1 MENTFKKDRIRKQNF
16 TALAI
21 IIVGTILS
29 LIFFLPKDKNNQE
42 VLIKEETASKK
53 VQSIVLGNENQNK
66 IILEKKVKFSSSRSA
81 DLVAEYSGRIE
92 KVSFEVGDFVTEGQV
107 LAYFE
112 QAENSNLAKNAFV
125 SAEKSYELAN
135 KNLAETEKISQ
146 KTIDLAKNGENI
158 AEIQLDQ
165 AKESEDE
172 SAIDLAKES
181 LEIAQNQ
188 RKQAENSAKAQTN
201 GAKLQLE
208 QANLGL
214 KQARLGYEKTFIKAP
229 ISGKIVSK
237 NINQNDFIGQG
248 FSIGQIVGEGRLE
261 TTVYLDQDEARGLSA
276 GDVFDIEFENE
287 KYSGKVKAISKIAN
301 QSNERFEVLLE
312 TNENFSQFVNQF
324 VSIKLFLSV
333 ENGGNFFL
341 PIEAVNIGQT
351 KKDVFV
357 IENGLAKMT
366 SVETGK
372 IIGKQIEI
380 VSGLE
385 KGDKV
390 IIAGGK
396 SLEQGQKVVSE
407 Y

>member
-248 FSIGQIVGEGRLE
+248 FSIGQIVEEGRLE

-396 SLEQGQKVVSE
+396 SLEQGQRVVSE
-407 Y
+407 

>member
-396 SLEQGQKVVSE
+396 SLEQGQRVVSE
-407 Y
+407 